1 MNVLGEFD
9 SNGYICIDMKQDNM
23 LVVHPDFLV
32 SGSVIASA
40 TTCVRRLVVPEID
53 IKFSSVYLIYTAYY
67 LGYHIGLQLSQYI
80 KPLFVV

>member
-1 MNVLGEFD
+1 MNILGEFD

-40 TTCVRRLVVPEID
+40 TTCVRRLVVPDPEID
-53 IKFSSVYLIYTAYY
+53 IKFSSVYIIHTAY
-67 LGYHIGLQLSQYI
+67 
-80 KPLFVV
+80 